1 MINKVIKYFSIIF
14 ILILLINPIALSTF
28 TDLNYQKNILI
39 LLNEQTTT
47 TIIDEKIV
55 QAIEMVNETMIKQ
68 YLEELVIN
76 GPRKTGTYG
85 CEQAAEFIYNQFQ
98 EMGLETRYQYWET
111 RMNRFPYK
119 LYKSQNVEGIHKNN
133 NTTNK
138 EVLIFN
144 AHYDTVKV
152 SPGANDDG
160 SGVAAVLTAAY
171 VLSKFE
177 FNRTIKFVTF
187 SGEEVGLLGSK
198 NYVKEIYEK
207 NEDIL
212 VEFNA
217 DMIGYAETAEGG
229 KNVALSS
236 TEDAQWMID
245 EIKNL
250 NQNYNI
256 NFNIKTGWKI
266 NAGGPRSGSD
276 YYDFVLYGYEAIAF
290 WEDEYNRNYFHT
302 PDDTIDHI
310 NFSYLANITKLIV
323 GSLAYLADFEVI
335 YPRIK
340 IVTPKRGR
348 LYFED
353 RTIKKFLFDKIK
365 VFDDVLIHTKVKQG
379 DSPISFVEF
388 YYNGR
393 KVFNDTEPPYQFRL
407 NRYSIRKHRVRVV
420 VYDEKGRSASD
431 EIKFYFFN
439 IIKKR

>member
-14 ILILLINPIALSTF
+14 ILILLTNSVALSTF
-28 TDLNYQKNILI
+28 TDKKDQNNVFL

-47 TIIDEKIV
+47 RIIDEKIV

-98 EMGLETRYQYWET
+98 EMGLETKYQYWGT
-111 RMNRFPYK
+111 RMSRFPYK
-119 LYKSQNVEGIHKNN
+119 LYKSQNVEGVHKNN

-177 FNRTIKFVTF
+177 FNRTIKFVAF

-229 KNVALSS
+229 KNAALSS
-236 TEDAQWMID
+236 TEDAKWMID

-256 NFNIKTGWKI
+256 NLNIKTGWKI
-266 NAGGPRSGSD
+266 NARGPRSGSD

-290 WEDEYNRNYFHT
+290 WEDEYNRDYFHT

-323 GSLAYLADFEVI
+323 GSLAYLADFEVT

-353 RTIKKFLFDKIK
+353 RTIKKFLFDKTKII
-365 VFDDVLIHTKVKQG
+365 DDVLIHTKVKQG

-407 NRYSIRKHRVRVV
+407 NRYSLRKHRVRVV
-420 VYDEKGRSASD
+420 VYDEEGRSASD